1 MALPEESTLALL
13 GMFMG
18 KMILAVVLLSSLL
31 YAGENKKYHTGQLLQ
46 MESIQCVVFQKHP
59 DQGPDSSL
67 CEEYVL
73 QSDEVL
79 FHFRPKGPKHISLL
93 PVGKTVEYRIEEGH
107 FYLRLADH
115 KDLEFTVVSMEPH
128 DQNAPPV
135 RSTMKINHLQ

>member
-1 MALPEESTLALL
+1 MEKLTLA
-13 GMFMG
+13 
-18 KMILAVVLLSSLL
+18 VLLFASLV
-31 YAGENKKYHTGQLLQ
+31 YAGENKKYQTGQLLQ
-46 MESIQCVVFQKHP
+46 MESIQCVVFQNHP

-79 FHFRPKGPKHISLL
+79 FHFRPKNPKHVNLL
-93 PVGKTVEYRIEEGH
+93 PVGKSVEYRIEEGR

-115 KDLEFTVVSMEPH
+115 KDREFTVVSMEPRGE
-128 DQNAPPV
+128 NAQPV